1 MFVLIYAYGHGT
13 YTFPVH
19 VADVD
24 PWRSSPVI
32 LDNPNRSNVLA
43 SGRISLVS
51 QIMSDYTTS
60 RDRPNA
66 SEERAVVAIVHP
78 AS

>member
-1 MFVLIYAYGHGT
+1 MDTGT
-13 YTFPVH
+13 YTFPIH
-19 VADVD
+19 VAYVD
-24 PWRSSPVI
+24 PWRSGPII
-32 LDNPNRSNVLA
+32 LDDPNRSNVLA

-78 AS
+78 ASQR